1 MPEWWHCTCKKW
13 VARSRSHARSCSK
26 SCLTLSQSTRV
37 CGHTIELWVTSTR
50 TIPTPKS
57 IRLVG
62 DVFSSR
68 FCFHSLSVW
77 RSCGVG
83 WQALGSVYLL
93 HRDLADVDRYDYDD
107 RAWSPLSG
115 APGSAVQ
122 CNGTSPHVRKTK
134 FVLGQFGVMRSSRKG
149 GLRTGWRINGRPL
162 QMVNVHLFADVSNI
176 DAAAQTPSKDA
187 LIRRAA
193 LEFLIDG
200 VSDPA
205 HESDDSGGPAVE
217 ESTDGRP
224 GKRSRKGPA
233 RAQLPEAAFF
243 FGDFNFR
250 LANSELAQHISS
262 GSRGKFCRNR
272 PDHPPTKVVYN
283 KRGSGAPALVLE
295 KKKFLVTDPEFYAAE
310 SLADLRQFDLEG
322 NEFDTLLE
330 MERRFLP
337 SYPFVDSD
345 GPAADSG
352 QVYAKTR
359 APAWCD
365 RVLMNPQARSLVKD
379 DSFSYFCIGENVPM
393 GDHKPVAL
401 ALQLI

>member
-1 MPEWWHCTCKKW
+1 M
-13 VARSRSHARSCSK
+13 
-26 SCLTLSQSTRV
+26 
-37 CGHTIELWVTSTR
+37 
-50 TIPTPKS
+50 
-57 IRLVG
+57 
-62 DVFSSR
+62 
-68 FCFHSLSVW
+68 
-77 RSCGVG
+77 G

-250 LANSELAQHISS
+250 LANSELAQVCRLRLPSHCSTHTTLRPFLSLLQHISS

-295 KKKFLVTDPEFYAAE
+295 KKKFLVTDPDFYAAE
-310 SLADLRQFDLEG
+310 SLADLRQVHYKGALD
-322 NEFDTLLE
+322 
-330 MERRFLP
+330 
-337 SYPFVDSD
+337 
-345 GPAADSG
+345 
-352 QVYAKTR
+352 
-359 APAWCD
+359 
-365 RVLMNPQARSLVKD
+365 VL
-379 DSFSYFCIGENVPM
+379 
-393 GDHKPVAL
+393 
-401 ALQLI
+401 